1 MSTANKQRKTRIKM
15 ADETARSAVE
25 VDTDLAVIEV
35 SPRAFQAFLA
45 RMDMPP
51 QANDRLRKT
60 MRTPSPWSEPVPF
73 KE

>member
-15 ADETARSAVE
+15 AHEAAREALE
-25 VDTDLAVIEV
+25 VDTDLAAIKIG
-35 SPRAFQAFLA
+35 PRAYQAFLA
-45 RMDMPP
+45 RLDMPP

-60 MRTPSPWSEPVPF
+60 MLAPSPWPEPAPF